1 MYSIMHAHVYIYT
14 YSYVCMLCI
23 YSYRYVH
30 TNTLTQR
37 YIHTYIYRP
46 NMNALK
52 EEGVIG
58 TKACRAIVYKV
69 CDVIRMFGHWG
80 VPVPQFL
87 HDINNGKV
95 CMYTCMYT
103 YGCHDNHCLLSRFLL
118 VLLMYLLCLHHFLN
132 HHQSLTHHH

>member
-1 MYSIMHAHVYIYT
+1 
-14 YSYVCMLCI
+14 
-23 YSYRYVH
+23 
-30 TNTLTQR
+30 
-37 YIHTYIYRP
+37 
-46 NMNALK
+46 MNALK

-95 CMYTCMYT
+95 CMFTHMVAMT
-103 YGCHDNHCLLSRFLL
+103 TIVF
-118 VLLMYLLCLHHFLN
+118 YLDSCWYC
-132 HHQSLTHHH
+132 